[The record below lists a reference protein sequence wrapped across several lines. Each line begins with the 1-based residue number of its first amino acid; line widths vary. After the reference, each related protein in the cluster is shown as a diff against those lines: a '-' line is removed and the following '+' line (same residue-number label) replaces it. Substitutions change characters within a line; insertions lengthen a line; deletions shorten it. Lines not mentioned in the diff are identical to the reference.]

1 MTDCASFRERLVE
14 ASPAELR
21 RAVASPADRRAA
33 SVGPTGVDSKH
44 LERHLAR
51 CSACRAETERIL
63 DGLDALDMALD
74 GPPGNLDVDL
84 VLRRARNE
92 QDGAGRRW
100 PRHPV
105 RIAAALLAAATLAL
119 LFRQQSDGPPP
130 QPAPVIAALPAVAD
144 VEVPAGQNVA
154 VLPTDNPAIT
164 VLWFF

>member
-1 MTDCASFRERLVE
+1 MTDCASCRERLME

-21 RAVASPADRRAA
+21 RVVAGRPEGRVT
-33 SVGPTGVDSKH
+33 SVGPSGPGSKGIAG
-44 LERHLAR
+44 HLAR
-51 CSACRAETERIL
+51 CPACRAEVERVV

-74 GPPGNLDVDL
+74 GPPDGIDVDL

-92 QDGAGRRW
+92 QDRAGRRW

-130 QPAPVIAALPAVAD
+130 RPTPVIAALPSVPD
-144 VEVPAGQNVA
+144 VEVPAGRNVA